1 MSSQIFSE
9 GKWICPQ
16 MFAKEEPIDVF
27 HKEREKKEIAL
38 PESLKHLHMLT
49 RKRFFLE
56 KPEDGQ
62 DGKII
67 THSWALQVGSQ
78 AVLINL
84 TRQIQ
89 WL

>member
-1 MSSQIFSE
+1 MRVIQGDLHASHSF
-9 GKWICPQ
+9 G
-16 MFAKEEPIDVF
+16 V
-27 HKEREKKEIAL
+27 
-38 PESLKHLHMLT
+38 HLAVGYPLSARQARVTWHQCIH
-49 RKRFFLE
+49 